1 MFLGPHRL
9 GTSQNGSLF
18 AICNPLICSLKPVKS
33 GFLSDFFISKKNLY
47 TQNGLYWV
55 VLGSKLFLFSLNL
68 FVKTYVF
75 QLVRSSENVPDDKHL
90 KVFKVANLFFEGKFI
105 LWPKQRN
112 WIICGH
118 QIITFEFFSISVHQ
132 VILKLD
138 LMRGIE
144 KQAKVTLGVNL
155 ENSFY
160 AQNGENGSIIRIMGP
175 LWLHTFFKLTSC
187 NDLKSVKTANLLAVL
202 KPIVNW

>member
-1 MFLGPHRL
+1 MKLKKRYIYVKSLNPKLVSIDQPLNLLAFLFAWILKIHIAKWLNVFRSHRL

-105 LWPKQRN
+105 LWPK
-112 WIICGH
+112 
-118 QIITFEFFSISVHQ
+118 
-132 VILKLD
+132 
-138 LMRGIE
+138 
-144 KQAKVTLGVNL
+144 
-155 ENSFY
+155 
-160 AQNGENGSIIRIMGP
+160 
-175 LWLHTFFKLTSC
+175 
-187 NDLKSVKTANLLAVL
+187 
-202 KPIVNW
+202 